1 MKNKIHIVSDK
12 VIQLGL
18 KFDEI
23 EDDLQYMSLIMLV
36 TSYMFES
43 IKEEKYDLFLDAFAK
58 DVAENVKG
66 FKKFMDDSLMD
77 AEPGGNA

>member
-1 MKNKIHIVSDK
+1 MKNKIHLVSDK

-23 EDDLQYMSLIMLV
+23 EDDLQYMSLIMLM
-36 TSYMFES
+36 TSYMFEN
-43 IKEEKYDLFLDAFAK
+43 IKDEKYKEFLDAFAK
-58 DVAENVKG
+58 DVSENAEG